1 MRVSLCRSVFIS
13 AEFIP
18 ILFIAGKRYS
28 VAIRPGKDKLAV
40 FHAPCPIVFACL
52 DAVIVSAL
60 RRNVV
65 SIAELD
71 FDGTIRHFK
80 IHYHPGIRIGYD
92 VALGGNLYRGDPGAI
107 YRADGIAGIYCHHIF
122 TGFKL
127 CCIRDLL
134 IGFRSRRKHGCGY
147 DGN

>member
-1 MRVSLCRSVFIS
+1 MRIGVAGQIDRIRS
-13 AEFIP
+13 
-18 ILFIAGKRYS
+18 
-28 VAIRPGKDKLAV
+28 RPGKDKLAIRLRPIPRV
-40 FHAPCPIVFACL
+40 FVFF
-52 DAVIVSAL
+52 DTVIVSAF

-65 SIAELD
+65 SIAEFD
-71 FDGTIRHFK
+71 FDGTTRHFK
-80 IHYHPGIRIGYD
+80 IHYHPGVRIGYD

-122 TGFKL
+122 AGFKL

-147 DGN
+147 DGNQQQNRQKC